1 MGGKE
6 FFGWVIRNSS
16 EARNLQVGDKEST
29 DGVGSKKNYLD
40 LIQITDLKGIKSIYS
55 LKR

>member
-1 MGGKE
+1 MGSKE

-16 EARNLQVGDKEST
+16 EARNLQVGAKEST
-29 DGVGSKKNYLD
+29 EGVGSMKNYLD